1 MMDAAFFDQV
11 YLGNTV
17 RDYAITAGI
26 ILVGLVIMKLVSRF
40 LAEIIYRIFKRHAAG
55 TTVDEL
61 FGLLSRPVSFFF
73 VLCLAY
79 MSIRNLSFPASW
91 NLNDKSEFGILMV
104 LHKGYMLVI
113 TGSIVWMLLRLID
126 YIALILFRRAERTAS
141 RSDDQLVPFIRDML
155 KIIATV
161 MMFFFMLGAVFDVN
175 VAAIIGGL
183 GIGGL
188 ALALAGKETVENLF
202 GSITIFLDKPFVVGD
217 QVNIENVQGHVEKIG
232 LRSTRI
238 RTLEKS
244 LISVPNKKMINADVE
259 NITERTYWRARY
271 TIQLVYSTQPGDLQ
285 NIITAIK
292 HYLDY
297 HDDIESGGTVALDKF
312 NESSIDVLIVYL
324 VKTNEME
331 KYVAV
336 KEMVN
341 FRILEIVRE
350 NNTSFAYPTRSII
363 TDRPPAS

>member
-11 YLGNTV
+11 FFGNTV

-26 ILVGLVIMKLVSRF
+26 ILAGLIIMKLFSRLF
-40 LAEIIYRIFKRHAAG
+40 SELIYRIFKRYAAG
-55 TTVDEL
+55 TTADEL
-61 FGLLSRPVSFFF
+61 FGLLSKPVSWFF
-73 VLCLAY
+73 VLCLGY
-79 MSIRNLSFPASW
+79 MSIQNLSFPASW
-91 NLNDKSEFGILMV
+91 NLNDKSEFGLIMV
-104 LHKGYMLVI
+104 LHKSYVLII
-113 TGSIVWMLLRLID
+113 TGTLVWILLRLID
-126 YIALILFRRAERTAS
+126 YLALILFRRAERTAS

-155 KIIATV
+155 KIIALV
-161 MMFFFMLGAVFDVN
+161 MMFFFILGAVFDLN

-244 LISVPNKKMINADVE
+244 IISVPNKKMINADVE
-259 NITERTYWRARY
+259 NISERTYWRAKY
-271 TIQLVYSTQPGDLQ
+271 SIQLVYSTPAADLQ

-292 HYLDY
+292 HYLDF
-297 HDDIESGGTVALDKF
+297 HEDIESGGSVALDKF
-312 NESSIDVLIVYL
+312 NESSIDVLIVFL

-331 KYVAV
+331 KFVAV

-341 FRILEIVRE
+341 FRIMEIIQE
-350 NNTSFAYPTRSII
+350 NKSSFAYPTRNII
-363 TDRPPAS
+363 TQLPPVS